1 MCRVNLDTLPTYHPF
16 RKSLY
21 NKAKQW
27 TPQRVTLFVPKSP
40 PSCSAIVSGVK
51 SQENEP
57 MKVLLGSNTINDCDA
72 ALVVN
77 NEEVFRLR
85 ERLGDGRLVCDFDV
99 RDQSGNRLAK
109 IAKNNVVHAAEGY
122 SVKNLERESYIEGP
136 SGEIVAKVE
145 EIAMDVIKVTGTFSI
160 DHHTVVITDES
171 LVSGG
176 MTMSGN
182 VISGFKKAIAINP
195 NSFAIGTA

>member
-1 MCRVNLDTLPTYHPF
+1 
-16 RKSLY
+16 
-21 NKAKQW
+21 
-27 TPQRVTLFVPKSP
+27 
-40 PSCSAIVSGVK
+40 
-51 SQENEP
+51 
-57 MKVLLGSNTINDCDA
+57 MKVLLGSNTINNCDA

-136 SGEIVAKVE
+136 GGEIVAKVE
-145 EIAMDVIKVTGTFSI
+145 EIAMDVIKVTGTFCI

-182 VISGFKKAIAINP
+182 IISGFKKAIAINP
-195 NSFAIGTA
+195 GSFAIGTA